1 MLSLQSNLT
10 EMKGV
15 GPTLAKRLAKLGL
28 IAVNDLVNHFP
39 SRYEDFSHLVS
50 INKLKVGERVTIK
63 GKVQLINTRRSWK
76 RRLTITEAL
85 IKDSTGSVKAVW
97 FNQPYLTNTIKPGT
111 EVMLAGILAAGS
123 YGLQLEHPVI
133 EPVARGGIHTGR
145 LVPICPSTSQLTQRL
160 IRNLIARVL
169 PQVQLIKEY
178 LPTEILKKFNL
189 PKLNRAVYDLHF
201 PSSIEELTIA
211 RRRVTFDEL
220 LTIHLKSLLARQTL
234 ENNQATPIPFAES
247 TKTLVKSLPWLLT
260 NDQKIAAW
268 EIIKD
273 LGKQRPM
280 YRLLQGDV
288 GSGKT
293 VVAGLACFNCIKT
306 NLQAAILAPTEILA
320 QQHWH
325 TITNL
330 LKPHKIT
337 CALLTRGQSATSDT
351 ASTTASR
358 VKQRLKS
365 GEIDLVIGTH
375 ALLQSD
381 VDFKK
386 LGLVVIDEQHRFG
399 VEQRQAI
406 IANRQSAPHLL
417 SMTATPI
424 PRSLALTLYGDLDIS
439 FIKTMP
445 LGRQPITTK
454 LIKPG
459 ERASAYNLIRQEIN
473 KGNRVFII
481 CPLIEESDTL
491 GVKAVTTEQ
500 ARLQQE
506 IFPGIKIGLLHGKLK
521 GQEKTKVMADF
532 KNGRSPI
539 LVSTSIVEVGVD
551 VPEATIM
558 VIEGAE
564 RFGLAQL
571 HQFRG
576 RVGRSERPSY
586 CLLMTDSTTPRGLE
600 RLQAMTKFQS
610 GFDLAEFDLNHRGPG
625 DLLGE
630 VQSGWLKLRFA
641 ELANTELL
649 KTVREA
655 GKLLMAMDNTLK
667 HWPTLQAKVSQE
679 SFHPE

>member
-1 MLSLQSNLT
+1 M
-10 EMKGV
+10 V
-15 GPTLAKRLAKLGL
+15 
-28 IAVNDLVNHFP
+28 
-39 SRYEDFSHLVS
+39 
-50 INKLKVGERVTIK
+50 
-63 GKVQLINTRRSWK
+63 
-76 RRLTITEAL
+76 
-85 IKDSTGSVKAVW
+85 
-97 FNQPYLTNTIKPGT
+97 
-111 EVMLAGILAAGS
+111 
-123 YGLQLEHPVI
+123 
-133 EPVARGGIHTGR
+133 
-145 LVPICPSTSQLTQRL
+145 VPI
-160 IRNLIARVL
+160 
-169 PQVQLIKEY
+169 
-178 LPTEILKKFNL
+178 
-189 PKLNRAVYDLHF
+189 
-201 PSSIEELTIA
+201 
-211 RRRVTFDEL
+211 L
-220 LTIHLKSLLARQTL
+220 LSMV
-234 ENNQATPIPFAES
+234 F
-247 TKTLVKSLPWLLT
+247 
-260 NDQKIAAW
+260 
-268 EIIKD
+268 
-273 LGKQRPM
+273 G
-280 YRLLQGDV
+280 
-288 GSGKT
+288 T

-551 VPEATIM
+551 VPEATTM

-610 GFDLAEFDLNHRGPG
+610 GFDLAEFDLDHRGPG

>member
-1 MLSLQSNLT
+1 MSDAVKGLSLELT
-10 EMKGV
+10 PYLCDSDSQCIG
-15 GPTLAKRLAKLGL
+15 
-28 IAVNDLVNHFP
+28 
-39 SRYEDFSHLVS
+39 S
-50 INKLKVGERVTIK
+50 
-63 GKVQLINTRRSWK
+63 
-76 RRLTITEAL
+76 
-85 IKDSTGSVKAVW
+85 DSTCVRKSTFESAKAGKS
-97 FNQPYLTNTIKPGT
+97 KP
-111 EVMLAGILAAGS
+111 IFS
-123 YGLQLEHPVI
+123 
-133 EPVARGGIHTGR
+133 
-145 LVPICPSTSQLTQRL
+145 
-160 IRNLIARVL
+160 VL
-169 PQVQLIKEY
+169 P
-178 LPTEILKKFNL
+178 PTEDEQISILNE
-189 PKLNRAVYDLHF
+189 DL
-201 PSSIEELTIA
+201 
-211 RRRVTFDEL
+211 D
-220 LTIHLKSLLARQTL
+220 RQTL
-234 ENNQATPIPFAES
+234 DGITIVLSMANKNGGIIIYGLCQEGKNPTPSKIEWLENPQQKERIEQILQSSVTPKVDVKIRPIPNKDYPSKFVLIVE
-247 TKTLVKSLPWLLT
+247 VPKS
-260 NDQKIAAW
+260 DK
-268 EIIKD
+268 
-273 LGKQRPM
+273 
-280 YRLLQGDV
+280 V
-288 GSGKT
+288 
-293 VVAGLACFNCIKT
+293 
-306 NLQAAILAPTEILA
+306 
-320 QQHWH
+320 
-325 TITNL
+325 
-330 LKPHKIT
+330 
-337 CALLTRGQSATSDT
+337 
-351 ASTTASR
+351 
-358 VKQRLKS
+358 
-365 GEIDLVIGTH
+365 
-375 ALLQSD
+375 
-381 VDFKK
+381 
-386 LGLVVIDEQHRFG
+386 
-399 VEQRQAI
+399 
-406 IANRQSAPHLL
+406 PHLL

-424 PRSLALTLYGDLDIS
+424 PRTLALSLYGDLDIS

-610 GFDLAEFDLNHRGPG
+610 GFDLAEFDLDHRGPG